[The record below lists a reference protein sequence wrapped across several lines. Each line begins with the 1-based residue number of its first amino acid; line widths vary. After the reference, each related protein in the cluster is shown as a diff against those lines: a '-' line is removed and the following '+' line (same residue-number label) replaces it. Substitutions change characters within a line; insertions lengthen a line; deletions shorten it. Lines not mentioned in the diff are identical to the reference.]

1 MNQIEQHPVQAIGLM
16 MIAVLLMSTMDV
28 MLKLLVAHYGSMQV
42 VFFRCA
48 VSVPIFFVWILV
60 KNWREFKTAY
70 PYGHLLRGL
79 VGLAMLYTV
88 GECLREM
95 QLPDAYALFFAAP
108 LLITLLS
115 GPVLGEPAGWVRV
128 TACTV
133 GFGGVLVLLQPSG
146 GAWISYGA
154 LMGLLAVLFY
164 AASVL
169 LLRRMGDK
177 DGTLTIAFWFVALVG
192 LGAGLFAVPVWQP
205 LDPAHWPWLLI
216 MGVTSTLG
224 QVLLTAAFR
233 RASVAIIAPF
243 DYTHMIWALIFSYF
257 IWGYLPGWQTWI
269 GAGIV
274 IASGLFV
281 LVREHR
287 TMQRK
292 AHVMI
297 ED

>member
-1 MNQIEQHPVQAIGLM
+1 MNPVEQHPVQAIGLM
-16 MIAVLLMSTMDV
+16 IIAVLLMSTMDV
-28 MLKLLVAHYGSMQV
+28 MLKLLVAHYASMQV

-60 KNWREFKTAY
+60 KNRHEFKTAY

-95 QLPDAYALFFAAP
+95 QLPDAYALFFTAP

-128 TACTV
+128 TACAV
-133 GFGGVLVLLQPSG
+133 GFGGVLILLKPSG
-146 GAWISYGA
+146 GAWITYGA

-169 LLRRMGDK
+169 LVRRMGDK

-192 LGAGLFAVPVWQP
+192 LGAGLFAVPVWRP
-205 LDPAHWPWLLI
+205 LNPAHWPWLLI

-257 IWGYLPGWQTWI
+257 IWGYLPGMQTWI

-287 TMQRK
+287 MMQGK
-292 AHVMI
+292 ARVMI